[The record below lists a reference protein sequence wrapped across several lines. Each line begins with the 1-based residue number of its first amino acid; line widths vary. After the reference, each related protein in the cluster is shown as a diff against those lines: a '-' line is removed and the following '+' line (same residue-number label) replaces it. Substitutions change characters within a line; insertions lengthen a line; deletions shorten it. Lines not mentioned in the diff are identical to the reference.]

1 MKNMRIPEYVSRVPE
16 ASHVART
23 VKWAKQHAAQI
34 AQYNAWAMKREP
46 TRNVYVTGAAKTFEA
61 VALPAQRAIC
71 GAPHVPL
78 N

>member
-1 MKNMRIPEYVSRVPE
+1 MKNMRIPEYVNRVPE

-46 TRNVYVTGAAKTFEA
+46 YSQRVPHWRSENV
-61 VALPAQRAIC
+61 
-71 GAPHVPL
+71 
-78 N
+78 